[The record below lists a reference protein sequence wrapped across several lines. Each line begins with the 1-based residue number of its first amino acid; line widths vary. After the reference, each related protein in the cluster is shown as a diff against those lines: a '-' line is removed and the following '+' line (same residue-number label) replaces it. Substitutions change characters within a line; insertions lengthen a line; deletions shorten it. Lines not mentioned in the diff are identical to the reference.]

1 MNKTNNTNAPKD
13 APEGVIDLGVA
24 SVETHGP
31 RPGFE
36 PVGSNTP
43 VGISEE

>member
-1 MNKTNNTNAPKD
+1 MNANENNRTNAPED
-13 APEGVIDLGVA
+13 IIVLGVA

-36 PVGSNTP
+36 PVGSNMPT
-43 VGISEE
+43 GISAE

>member
-1 MNKTNNTNAPKD
+1 MNANENNHTN
-13 APEGVIDLGVA
+13 EFESIIELGVA

-36 PVGSNTP
+36 PVGSITP
-43 VGISEE
+43 TGISEE